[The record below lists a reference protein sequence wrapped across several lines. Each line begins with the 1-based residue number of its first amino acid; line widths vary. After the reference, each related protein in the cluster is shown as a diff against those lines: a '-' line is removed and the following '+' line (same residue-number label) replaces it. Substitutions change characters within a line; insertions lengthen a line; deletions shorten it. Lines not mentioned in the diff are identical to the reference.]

1 MEGKV
6 EVIDA
11 IWRRASI
18 RSFKPDPVP
27 KETLHQIL
35 EIALRAPS
43 WTNVQPWEFAIVGGE
58 PLVRLKK
65 ALAERA
71 AYQAPPP
78 KPDIPWPVFTDPYD
92 HRRKELGYGIYGVK
106 NIPRDDQQKKLEWY
120 LKGVQFFDAP
130 AAIILYVDR
139 CLNEW
144 SILDVGHFS
153 MCILLTAQ
161 EFRLGAC
168 SQAAP
173 TRFPEVIRK
182 VLGIPES
189 KLILSSIAIGYPN
202 WDDPINNLRSTRDPV
217 EKFAHCYGWD

>member
-1 MEGKV
+1 M

-18 RSFKPDPVP
+18 RSFKPDPVS

-58 PLVRLKK
+58 PLARLKK

-71 AYQAPPP
+71 ANQDPPA
-78 KPDIPWPVFTDPYD
+78 KPDIPWPVFLEPYD
-92 HRRKELGYGIYGVK
+92 RRRKELGYGIYGVK
-106 NIPRDDQQKKLEWY
+106 NIPRDDQQKKLDWY

-139 CLNEW
+139 SLNEW
-144 SILDVGHFS
+144 AILDVGHLS

-161 EFRLGAC
+161 EFKLGAC

-182 VLGIPES
+182 ELGIPDS
-189 KLILSSIAIGYPN
+189 KLILTSIAIGYPN
-202 WDDPINNLRSTRDPV
+202 RDDPINSLRSTRDPV
-217 EKFAHCYGWD
+217 EKFAHCYGLD